1 MFAFKQMANYIQTKF
16 YQTLGI
22 GIGIGIE
29 MWIQILRTWM
39 KRQIGLLDKG

>member
-22 GIGIGIE
+22 GIE
-29 MWIQILRTWM
+29 MWIQILRAWM

>member
-16 YQTLGI
+16 YQAL
-22 GIGIGIE
+22 GIGIE

>member
-22 GIGIGIE
+22 GIE
-29 MWIQILRTWM
+29 MWTWM

>member
-16 YQTLGI
+16 YQTL

-39 KRQIGLLDKG
+39 KRQIGLLDKGL

>member
-16 YQTLGI
+16 YQAL